1 MIENTMM
8 RDLRLLEERLTGA
21 YSEKDIELAFLS
33 SIGVASMEMYYLLSK
48 NRYR

>member
-21 YSEKDIELAFLS
+21 YSENDIESAFLS
-33 SIGVASMEMYYLLSK
+33 SIGVAPAEMHYLLSK
-48 NRYR
+48 NRYQ

>member
-1 MIENTMM
+1 M

-33 SIGVASMEMYYLLSK
+33 SIGVAPVEMQYLLSR
-48 NRYR
+48 NRYY